1 MSKKKL
7 WEKFLHKITENMELK
22 HNALIIILYYK
33 IQLHIFYSIF
43 IKKYLGVFSVILIYD
58 DIDDKK
64 YA

>member
-1 MSKKKL
+1 
-7 WEKFLHKITENMELK
+7 MELK